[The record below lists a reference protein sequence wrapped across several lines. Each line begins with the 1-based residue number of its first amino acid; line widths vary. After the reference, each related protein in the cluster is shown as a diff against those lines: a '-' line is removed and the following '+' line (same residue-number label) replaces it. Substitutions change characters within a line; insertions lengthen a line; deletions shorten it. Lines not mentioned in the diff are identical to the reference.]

1 MNDLSAP
8 SVHPATVGQDADAK
22 ALHFLN
28 VAEASR
34 LIAMRAL
41 SPIELVEAFL
51 ARIEAVDGQIHSY
64 ITVLAERA
72 RVAAKKAHAEIA
84 AGRLK
89 GPLHGIPFAVKDNY
103 HVAGVRT

>member
-1 MNDLSAP
+1 MNK
-8 SVHPATVGQDADAK
+8 PAIGQDADAK
-22 ALHFLN
+22 PLHFLN

-34 LIAMRAL
+34 LVATRAL

-72 RVAAKKAHAEIA
+72 RAAARKADAEISS
-84 AGRLK
+84 GCWK
-89 GPLHGIPFAVKDNY
+89 GPLHGIPFAVKDN
-103 HVAGVRT
+103 